1 MMGAAIHKREGNMTD
16 FQHRAVMAAGLDMLN
31 KCGTAEDLGET
42 KKTISKPCG
51 DLTRPDSSGQ

>member
-1 MMGAAIHKREGNMTD
+1 MTD